1 MHRRSL
7 LVGFGLGLLVA
18 GLASMFLFGGRWYGA
33 PNVAPQPSSE
43 SAQGNS
49 GAVNPNTVDGP
60 AYGYGPGWY
69 GPHLGFWGFMA
80 LPFFFV
86 LRCLIPL
93 LIIGFIFS
101 IFRHLMWRRRWGHR
115 WGYWRGYRQGYW
127 DNPAPPPTV

>member
-7 LVGFGLGLLVA
+7 LVGFGLGLLIA
-18 GLASMFLFGGRWYGA
+18 GLVSMFLFNGRWYA
-33 PNVAPQPSSE
+33 PPSAPPQNSSE

-49 GAVNPNTVDGP
+49 GAVNPDTPRGGP
-60 AYGYGPGWY
+60 AFGYYGPGWY
-69 GPHLGFWGFMA
+69 GPHWGFWAF
-80 LPFFFV
+80 PFFFV

-101 IFRHLMWRRRWGHR
+101 LFRHRRWGRR
-115 WGYWRGYRQGYW
+115 WGYGYRRGYW